1 MKITATDRGPTMR
14 NYTLR
19 RIPDNVYELMQE
31 RARSHGQSLNGEIL
45 ALLSREA
52 SQEARRLKMQRN
64 LPRFVKL
71 VDRIARKHPTQLDSA
86 DLIREDRDLR

>member
-1 MKITATDRGPTMR
+1 MR

-19 RIPDNVYELMQE
+19 RIPDNVYELIRG
-31 RARSHGQSLNGEIL
+31 RAQSHGQSLNGEIL
-45 ALLSREA
+45 SLLSREA
-52 SQEARRLKMQRN
+52 ELETRRLEMQRN

-71 VDRIARKHPTQLDSA
+71 VDRIARKHPTKLDST

>member
-1 MKITATDRGPTMR
+1 VR

-19 RIPDNVYELMQE
+19 RIPEDVYALMQQ

-45 ALLSREA
+45 SLLLREA
-52 SQEARRLKMQRN
+52 ELEARRLEMQRN
-64 LPRFVKL
+64 LPKFVKL
-71 VDRIARKHPTQLDSA
+71 VEGIARKHPTRLDSV

>member
-1 MKITATDRGPTMR
+1 VR

-19 RIPDNVYELMQE
+19 RIPDNVYELMRE

-45 ALLSREA
+45 SLLSREA
-52 SQEARRLKMQRN
+52 ELEARRLKMQRN

-71 VDRIARKHPTQLDSA
+71 VDGIARKHPTRLESV
-86 DLIREDRDLR
+86 DLIREDRNLR

>member
-1 MKITATDRGPTMR
+1 MKGAAVR

-19 RIPDNVYELMQE
+19 RIPDNVYELIRD

-71 VDRIARKHPTQLDSA
+71 VDRIARQHPTRLDSA